1 MSDFREPFTAK
12 TLKESFLLKSKIFKD
27 LHSRRAYFEQDLSFL
42 PMNLGTIPARDKQL
56 RQLGTVF
63 SEIYEGN
70 RANAKCY
77 GHSGTGKTLTVK
89 WMTQQTL
96 KILEDENQRDRLFAV
111 HINCAMDNTSIT
123 GIASS
128 LVNAFP
134 AELQQKIIEK
144 LKLSYPISSVGLSHT
159 TYLTIFRECFLDYNK
174 QMLIILDEFDKI
186 EGFFAN
192 NSEELSETASKL
204 IYFLMELSR
213 GQTNIDYYD
222 SNEKSTL
229 SPPINLILISNSNQR
244 VHKILAEHSKGRFD
258 GIEVHFSTYTEQE
271 LVDVLKTRRPAFEEG
286 VLSIQIIQEIAAS
299 VASADGHARIA
310 IEVLGIAGAVA
321 EREGSQKVLF
331 KHVQEAY
338 KLREE
343 RLISDDICDLNFDH
357 TLTYLSLYVLYF
369 VCQDNDEER
378 ELIPHHVLYEV
389 YEKIYSRIK
398 FKKSLNNSNLK
409 GARSIRRYLDGQLL
423 NENLCI
429 VKGGRPRYYGIPHEY
444 TPQVIRNILLKDHP
458 IIRKHNE
465 LHEIIQY
472 QIPEICAVFQ
482 NYKGS
487 RRYAMYARSLF

>member
-1 MSDFREPFTAK
+1 MSNFDKPFTAE

-42 PMNLGTIPARDKQL
+42 PRNLNRIPAREKQQDL
-56 RQLGTVF
+56 LQKVF
-63 SEIYEGN
+63 GDIFQGN

-89 WMTQQTL
+89 WFTQQTL
-96 KILEDENQRDRLFAV
+96 KILEADNQKDRLFAV

-134 AELQQKIIEK
+134 EELQQKITENLN
-144 LKLSYPISSVGLSHT
+144 LKYPIPSAGLSHT

-213 GQTNIDYYD
+213 GQTNIEYYGSD
-222 SNEKSTL
+222 EKSSL
-229 SPPINLILISNSNQR
+229 SPPINLILISNSHQR

-258 GIEVHFSTYTEQE
+258 GIEVHFNTYTEQE
-271 LVDVLKTRRPAFEEG
+271 LEKVLKTRSPAFEEG
-286 VLSIQIIQEIAAS
+286 VLSDQIIKEIAAT
-299 VASADGHARIA
+299 VASADGHARVA
-310 IEVLGIAGAVA
+310 IEVLGLSGAVA
-321 EREGSQKVLF
+321 EREGSQKILF

-378 ELIPHHVLYEV
+378 ELIPLHVLYEV

-398 FKKSLNNSNLK
+398 FKTNLNNSNLK

-423 NENLCI
+423 NEHLCI

-444 TPQVIRNILLKDHP
+444 TPEVIKNILLKDHP
-458 IIRKHNE
+458 IIRIHSE

-472 QIPEICAVFQ
+472 QIPEICEAFQ
-482 NYKGS
+482 NYKVS
-487 RRYAMYARSLF
+487 RRHPIYARSIF